1 MPDLR
6 KGQYKRI
13 GRIAETNPERA
24 ERVAERM
31 KTRAS
36 RGERGKN
43 IANKD
48 ETENGFARGVARS
61 LYAGSGS
68 AQEDLVV
75 KNQARKLNTA
85 QSEAKE
91 KQSEKGFAKG
101 VSKLYD
107 KDVETKREAAI
118 SKYRK
123 RPDTPLADT
132 PEPLFYKK

>member
-24 ERVAERM
+24 ERVADRM

-36 RGERGKN
+36 RGERGKD

-48 ETENGFARGVARS
+48 EGFIRAAAN
-61 LYAGSGS
+61 LYN
-68 AQEDLVV
+68 EKPNV
-75 KNQARKLNTA
+75 KA
-85 QSEAKE
+85 EA
-91 KQSEKGFAKG
+91 
-101 VSKLYD
+101 V
-107 KDVETKREAAI
+107 R
-118 SKYRK
+118 